1 LPQIA
6 YNSNIFKKMKF
17 GEGGL
22 PIKMDIAFQLEKNTF
37 FILDFREHFIKNLSK
52 TVDNCY
58 LLAFTDFFK
67 NLL

>member
-1 LPQIA
+1 
-6 YNSNIFKKMKF
+6 MKF